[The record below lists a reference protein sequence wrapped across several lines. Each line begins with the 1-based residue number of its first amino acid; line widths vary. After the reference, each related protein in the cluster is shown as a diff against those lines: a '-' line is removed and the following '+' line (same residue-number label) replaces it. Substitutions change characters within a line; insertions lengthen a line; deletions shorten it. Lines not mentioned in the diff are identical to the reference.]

1 LRAVSGVL
9 LRSVRQVDLA
19 ARYGGEEFTVILMD
33 TTPDGALVVAERI
46 RAAVAGL
53 DLGGPDRELTVSVGF
68 ATFPD
73 DAALMEE
80 LVDKADWTLYLATRQ
95 GRDRVLPFGPNA
107 HAQTSGAPATK

>member
-1 LRAVSGVL
+1 MS
-9 LRSVRQVDLA
+9 
-19 ARYGGEEFTVILMD
+19 LMD
-33 TTPDGALVVAERI
+33 TTADGALEVAERI
-46 RAAVAGL
+46 RADVAGL
-53 DLGGPDRELTVSVGF
+53 DLGGPDRELTVSVGI
-68 ATFPD
+68 ATSPD

>member
-1 LRAVSGVL
+1 MS
-9 LRSVRQVDLA
+9 
-19 ARYGGEEFTVILMD
+19 LMD
-33 TTPDGALVVAERI
+33 TTADGALEVAERI
-46 RAAVAGL
+46 RADVAGL
-53 DLGGPDRELTVSVGF
+53 DLGGPERGLTVSVGF

>member
-1 LRAVSGVL
+1 MS
-9 LRSVRQVDLA
+9 
-19 ARYGGEEFTVILMD
+19 LMD
-33 TTPDGALVVAERI
+33 TTADGALEVAERI

-53 DLGGPDRELTVSVGF
+53 DLGGPERGLTVSVGF

-107 HAQTSGAPATK
+107 HAQTGAHPSGRPTVLPGWLDSPHSLPSPGQRKESA